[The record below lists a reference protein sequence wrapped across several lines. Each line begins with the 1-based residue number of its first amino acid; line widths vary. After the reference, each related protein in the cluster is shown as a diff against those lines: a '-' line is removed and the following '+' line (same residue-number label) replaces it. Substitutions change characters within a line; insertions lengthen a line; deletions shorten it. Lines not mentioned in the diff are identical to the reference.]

1 MAHNSKAAIFAT
13 AVCGAFVAGLDA
25 GLTYN
30 SWPKFADRWVPEDL
44 WLKEQGW
51 RNLTEN
57 PTCVQFMHRQLVRF
71 MRTTQ

>member
-13 AVCGAFVAGLDA
+13 AVWGALVAGLDA

-44 WLKEQGW
+44 WLKEKGW

-57 PTCVQFMHRQLVRF
+57 PTCVQFAHRELVRL
-71 MRTTQ
+71 MRTT